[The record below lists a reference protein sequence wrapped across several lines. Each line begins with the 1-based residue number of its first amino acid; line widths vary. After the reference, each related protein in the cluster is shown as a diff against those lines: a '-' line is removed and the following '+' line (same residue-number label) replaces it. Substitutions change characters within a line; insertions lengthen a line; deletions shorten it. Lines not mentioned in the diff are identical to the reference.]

1 VLDLIRI
8 IKQIRE
14 RIRTHI
20 ERLSRNE
27 MLTRY
32 ALIDPLLRALGWDT
46 EDPDQVEP
54 EFVTQQGRPDYTLRR
69 DGQPFIL
76 IEAKK
81 LGSDLSEARDSG
93 FKYCWQNKVPF
104 YVITDG
110 DIWELHDLREMGGK
124 QIFQV
129 CLTKGNIGDAA
140 RHLLALWR
148 PAMPDV
154 QPGLPNI
161 LFELMPKPSY
171 TEPQHLESSVSLQSL
186 QSRLKSGQKPP
197 KRVVFPDGSS
207 QTLKSW
213 RDLLITTALFSLPYL
228 QQRNKLPLHVG
239 HRGKGYLIGH
249 SKGMRN
255 PKKLNSQLSLETHF
269 SAKGCV
275 HYACYI
281 LEEAGIDP
289 SRVQIQLKEG

>member
-1 VLDLIRI
+1 VLDLIKTI
-8 IKQIRE
+8 EQIRE
-14 RIRTHI
+14 RIQAHR

-32 ALIDPLLRALGWDT
+32 ALIDPLLRALGWNT

-54 EFVTQQGRPDYTLRR
+54 EFVTQQGRPDYTLRH
-69 DGQPFIL
+69 DGKPFIL

-81 LGSDLSEARDSG
+81 LGSDLGEARDSG

-110 DIWELHDLREMGGK
+110 NVWELHDLREMGGK
-124 QIFQV
+124 QIFRV
-129 CLTKGNIGDAA
+129 CLTGDNMGDAA

-148 PAMPDV
+148 PAMPYV
-154 QPGLPNI
+154 QIGIPTIIEP
-161 LFELMPKPSY
+161 PSKSY
-171 TEPQHLESSVSLQSL
+171 VGHQNLESSVSLQEL
-186 QSRLKSGQKPP
+186 RSRVKSGQKPP
-197 KRVVFPDGSS
+197 ELVVFPNGSS

-213 RDLLITTALFSLPYL
+213 RGLLIATALFSLPYL

-249 SKGMRN
+249 SEGMRN
-255 PKKLNSQLSLETHF
+255 PKKLDSQLSLETHF

-275 HYACYI
+275 HYACHI

-289 SRVQIQLKEG
+289 RRVQIQLQRG